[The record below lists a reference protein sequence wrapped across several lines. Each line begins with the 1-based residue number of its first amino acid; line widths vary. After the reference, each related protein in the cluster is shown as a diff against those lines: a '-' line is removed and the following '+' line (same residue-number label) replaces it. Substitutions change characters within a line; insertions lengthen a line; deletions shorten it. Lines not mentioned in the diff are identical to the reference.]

1 MKDIIRFFLDETQG
15 NPAEGGIL
23 FNESVEMMPGQK
35 TKQIVFGVFAPF
47 NPQHL
52 YKVEAVEVSGDA
64 RLAEDWKP
72 PEHKLQ
78 ADASFPIMIEWTAKE
93 QSPDELTPLDAG
105 IKVIGRVIAPARMR
119 Q

>member
-1 MKDIIRFFLDETQG
+1 MKEIIRFFLDETRSSPSEDG
-15 NPAEGGIL
+15 LL

-78 ADASFPIMIEWTAKE
+78 ADASFPITIEWIAKE
-93 QSPDELTPLDAG
+93 QSPDDLKPLDAG
-105 IKVIGRVIAPARMR
+105 VIVIGRVIAPARMK